1 MPDILQH
8 YRPVPAQH
16 KAHMLIGV
24 AAPYQSRR
32 QFVHPSRSAEPH
44 NLVFTVHVIARIS
57 FCERVLQDYRRAQVI
72 RA

>member
-1 MPDILQH
+1 
-8 YRPVPAQH
+8 
-16 KAHMLIGV
+16 MLIGV